1 MTIEVVEVPER
12 SRFEAVR
19 DGSVLGFAEFHRTDE
34 LVVFT
39 HTEVDPEH
47 EGQGVG
53 GALVRG
59 ALDQVRAEGRK
70 ALPVCPF
77 VQAWLRRHPDYAD
90 LDYRARP
97 EAARDDVATDDLE
110 PTAD

>member
-39 HTEVDPEH
+39 HTEVDSDRG
-47 EGQGVG
+47 GQGLG
-53 GALVRG
+53 GKLVEYE
-59 ALDQVRAEGRK
+59 AKVK
-70 ALPVCPF
+70 A
-77 VQAWLRRHPDYAD
+77 
-90 LDYRARP
+90 
-97 EAARDDVATDDLE
+97 
-110 PTAD
+110 